1 MGGSLEEHKK
11 IKNKHK
17 PLFMEIAEVVANQ
30 SYCVRRKVGC
40 VIVQGSN
47 IIAMGWNGTP
57 AGCDNICE
65 GDDGNTL
72 PTVLHAELNAL
83 TKLAKST
90 QSSEGASAF
99 ITLAPCLDCAK
110 MLFGSGIVHV
120 YYREDYRDRAG
131 IDFLTE
137 RGIPVEQIT
146 NS

>member
-1 MGGSLEEHKK
+1 M
-11 IKNKHK
+11 K
-17 PLFMEIAEVVANQ
+17 PQWKRAHMQVAQVYAEN

-40 VIVQGSN
+40 IIVKNDSVISIG
-47 IIAMGWNGTP
+47 INGTP
-57 AGCDNICE
+57 PGDENVCE
-65 GDDGNTL
+65 IDGVTK
-72 PTVLHAELNAL
+72 PTVLHAEANAL

-131 IDFLTE
+131 IDFLVE
-137 RGIPVEQIT
+137 RGVSVEQIT
-146 NS
+146 TN